1 MLGRYFLQTRGIFPL
16 VFLTFL
22 PPLPGHLPSCPL
34 ASPGKIRPWERSL
47 GLADI
52 VAQGFGHGWKTAR
65 RERRISPKRGA
76 LPPTGVR
83 VPPPRLDFVHG
94 PRGRASP
101 PRRENHSPWGGSR
114 DRRVG
119 EKNPRS
125 RLQGKEL
132 QKKESE
138 APLCPRR
145 GWVPRSERW
154 FSAPLE
160 LELGRGGYAERWIKP
175 ARPI

>member
-1 MLGRYFLQTRGIFPL
+1 MLGRYFVQTRGIFPL

-22 PPLPGHLPSCPL
+22 PPLPGHLPTCPL

-52 VAQGFGHGWKTAR
+52 VAQGFGHGWKIAR
-65 RERRISPKRGA
+65 KERRISPKRGA
-76 LPPTGVR
+76 LPPTGVC
-83 VPPPRLDFVHG
+83 PPLQGWISYTAPEG
-94 PRGRASP
+94 GRAP

-132 QKKESE
+132 QKRRAKPHSCLGG
-138 APLCPRR
+138 AGFPAANGGFQPLLNWNWGGGVMRR
-145 GWVPRSERW
+145 DG
-154 FSAPLE
+154 
-160 LELGRGGYAERWIKP
+160 
-175 ARPI
+175 